1 MLFSFPIW
9 LGFILGFVSVING
22 ATEDKTKEVGT
33 VVGIDLGTT
42 YSW

>member
-1 MLFSFPIW
+1 M
-9 LGFILGFVSVING
+9 ILLQIICFVGV
-22 ATEDKTKEVGT
+22 ATFATAAEEKNKEVGT